1 MFVHK
6 LGFLFCKPITWLLFF
21 KPIIGLFAFAKP
33 INRVVALL
41 HLLNVVNLSTVF
53 ISFVSW
59 QFGYKL

>member
-1 MFVHK
+1 
-6 LGFLFCKPITWLLFF
+6 
-21 KPIIGLFAFAKP
+21 LFAFAKP

>member
-1 MFVHK
+1 
-6 LGFLFCKPITWLLFF
+6 LL
-21 KPIIGLFAFAKP
+21 AFAKP